1 MLSNEEVTAVLLQE
15 RLPITSFL
23 ATVTNNY
30 HLAEDVF
37 QEVCIKAIKREEEF
51 ESKVHLLNWAHRV
64 GRNRA
69 IDLLRAR
76 DGKYQGLSEEV
87 LEALSSVWQTS
98 GVSNLREMQESL
110 RYCLEQ
116 LTPNNRTILQLRY
129 FEGRSG
135 GDVAQRMG
143 RKLPTI
149 YQALARIHKT
159 LGECVRQRLKVL
171 EGEL

>member
-1 MLSNEEVTAVLLQE
+1 MLSSDEMTTFLLKE
-15 RLPITSFL
+15 RLSITSFL

-37 QEVCIKAIKREEEF
+37 QEVCLKAFKREEEF
-51 ESKVHLLNWAHRV
+51 ESKAHLLNWAHRV

-87 LEALSSVWQTS
+87 LEALSSVWQVSGTS
-98 GVSNLREMQESL
+98 TIREMQESL
-110 RYCLEQ
+110 RGCLEK

-135 GDVAQRMG
+135 EEVAERLN
-143 RKLPTI
+143 RKLPTV
-149 YQALARIHKT
+149 YQALARVHKT
-159 LGECVRQRLKVL
+159 LGDCVRQQLRLL
-171 EGEL
+171 EGEQ